1 MSEQRKY
8 NLKKD
13 EPDHRDLIFKAEKL
27 GVDKV
32 ILPPTYDLRVT
43 GCIPPVL
50 NQGQIGSC
58 GPNQISNSL
67 RFCLKKNKS
76 TDFQPSRLFIY
87 FFTRLFEG
95 SPLNQDTGITIRG
108 GLNAVQKYG
117 ACSENNWGYDTSKF
131 RVQPTKESIT
141 AARSHITG
149 FKYIS
154 IPQNLMNIKQA
165 VYGGFPI
172 ILGIQ
177 LYDSFESD
185 AVSRTGIVPM
195 PNKSKE
201 ALLGGHCVSLI
212 GYDDNKKVFIMM
224 NSWGNW
230 GNKGF
235 FTLPYN
241 YVLNSDLASSFWIV
255 TFFQ

>member
-13 EPDHRDLIFKAEKL
+13 EPDHRDFIFKAEKL
-27 GVDKV
+27 GVDNV
-32 ILPPTYDLRVT
+32 ILPPTYDLRAT
-43 GCIPPVL
+43 GCIPPIL

-58 GPNQISNSL
+58 GPNQISNAL
-67 RFCLKKNKS
+67 RFCLKKNKCV
-76 TDFQPSRLFIY
+76 DFQPSRLFIY

-95 SPLNQDTGITIRG
+95 SPLNQDTGISIRG

-131 RVQPTKESIT
+131 TVQPTKESIT
-141 AARSHITG
+141 AARSHIPG

-154 IPQNLMNIKQA
+154 IPQNLTNIKQA
-165 VYGGFPI
+165 VYGGFPV

-185 AVSRTGIVPM
+185 TVARTGVVPM

-235 FTLPYN
+235 FTLPYD
-241 YVLNSDLASSFWIV
+241 YILNSDLSSSFWIV
-255 TFFQ
+255 TAFQ